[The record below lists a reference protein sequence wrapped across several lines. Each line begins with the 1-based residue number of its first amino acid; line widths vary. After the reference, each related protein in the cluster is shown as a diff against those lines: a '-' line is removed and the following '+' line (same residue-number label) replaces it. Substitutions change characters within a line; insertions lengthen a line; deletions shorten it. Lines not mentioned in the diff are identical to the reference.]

1 MSCSS
6 DLLRI
11 RLAQRLYCERNQI
24 INSGACGGGGT
35 GGTGTTGP
43 TGPTGPAGDTG
54 PQGPAGNLKSF
65 TFYLDWSASNSLSR
79 IYVPPGFSTTVP
91 AGIYTANQGT
101 NLVFVGTSDITIT
114 GTDTFPTD
122 MSCTGYTNSEYWTPM
137 QQGLIGASNGPTWQ
151 NTQDNKLILKGVTA
165 QALNGGNLGNVVPRP
180 VSGVLAGWLGTLTIY
195 YL

>member
-24 INSGACGGGGT
+24 INSGGCGGGGT
-35 GGTGTTGP
+35 SCTGP
-43 TGPTGPAGDTG
+43 TGPTGPPGS
-54 PQGPAGNLKSF
+54 LKSF
-65 TFYLDWSASNSLSR
+65 TFYLDWSSGTSLSR

-101 NLVFVGTSDITIT
+101 NLVFVGTSQITID
-114 GTDTFPTD
+114 GTVYAFPTD
-122 MSCTGYTNSEYWTPM
+122 MSCTGYSVSQYWTPTP
-137 QQGLIGASNGPTWQ
+137 QGDIGGSRITWQ
-151 NTQDNKLILKGVTA
+151 NVSDYELILKNITPGFI
-165 QALNGGNLGNVVPRP
+165 NGGNSGTRP
-180 VSGVLAGWLGTLTIY
+180 VSGVLASWLGTLTIY